1 MAGTNKGPGNIRDK
15 TEHLASEAKESA
27 KETAATVG
35 QKASELASA
44 VGEKARETASNLGHK
59 AQEYASSAAGA
70 AGARTDDALAAAG
83 QGMSSLAGT
92 IRQRAP
98 QEGMLGTAAEY
109 VAGGLE
115 AGGDYLTEHGVR
127 DIGEDVS
134 RLVRQHPLPSLL
146 VVFGLG
152 YMFGRVLRR

>member
-1 MAGTNKGPGNIRDK
+1 MAGTNKGSGNIRDK
-15 TEHLASEAKESA
+15 VEDTANEAKGLA

-44 VGEKARETASNLGHK
+44 VGDKAREAASNLGHK

-70 AGARTDDALAAAG
+70 AGARADDALAATG

-92 IRQRAP
+92 IRQRGP
-98 QEGMLGTAAEY
+98 QEGMLGSAAEY

-115 AGGDYLTEHGVR
+115 AGGEYLQEHGVR

-134 RLVRQHPLPSLL
+134 RLVRRHPLPSLL

-152 YMFGRVLRR
+152 YMLGSALRR